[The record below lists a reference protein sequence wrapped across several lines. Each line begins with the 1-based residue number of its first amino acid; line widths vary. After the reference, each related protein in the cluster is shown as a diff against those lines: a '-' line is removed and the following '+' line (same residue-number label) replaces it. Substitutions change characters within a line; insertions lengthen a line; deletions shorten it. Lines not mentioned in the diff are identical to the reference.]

1 MSLDNLFSTKGDTI
15 DIQGIESLKK
25 LCKYHPVKAN
35 IFFDGLELAEDLC
48 GAKGVTLYTAGTP
61 ISRDRVTR
69 LINLSE
75 SNKEWI
81 LKFKI
86 KRSARLLLNFKADV
100 ENKLKKLIEHRSN
113 FKVYNNLL
121 GAINEEIETIVDEL
135 FEDEEILLSVFKMK
149 FTADSSTNKN
159 AAMFFNHTISVAL
172 FSFAIAK
179 TPEFNEV
186 AQFTKDDQINL
197 IKASFFHNMGAVTN
211 VDSIL
216 AVEESQRAAK
226 YYEFNRQSGMMLT
239 ELKLDFDIMD
249 AIRYVSE
256 YYDDRMDFVKREDN
270 KGCWIANIILVAD
283 KYAKDESGLFGVHS
297 KPSRIVDQLNVQA
310 MNEKLN
316 STVVKALTLG
326 LNLKDVFDFYQ
337 EIDRLTNLCDYNGGK
352 HAIAY
357 PMTGFKSPTLFV
369 CKSDKENCE
378 HYEKSLKAVTLVK
391 SVNNLDAGKY
401 ARCMLTSPK
410 LQEFYSEHYDD
421 IKQDMKQSPK
431 KE

>member
-15 DIQGIESLKK
+15 DLQGIESLKK

-48 GAKGVTLYTAGTP
+48 GLKGVTLYTAGTP

-69 LINLSE
+69 LINLTE

-86 KRSARLLLNFKADV
+86 KRSAKLLQNFKTDI
-100 ENKLKKLIEHRSN
+100 EKKLTKMIEHRKN

-121 GAINEEIETIVDEL
+121 GAINEEVETLVEGM

-172 FSFAIAK
+172 FSFAISK
-179 TPEFNEV
+179 TPELTEA
-186 AQFTKDDQINL
+186 AQFSKDDQISL
-197 IKASFFHNMGAVTN
+197 IKAAFFHNMGALCN

-216 AVEESQRAAK
+216 AVEESLRRAK
-226 YYEFNRQSGMMLT
+226 YNEYNKQSGMMLT
-239 ELKLDFDIMD
+239 ELKLNFDIMD
-249 AIRYVSE
+249 AIRYIGE
-256 YYDDRMDFVKREDN
+256 YHDDRMDFVTREDN
-270 KGCWIANIILVAD
+270 KGCWIANILLAAD
-283 KYAKDESGLFGVHS
+283 KYAQDESGLFGAHY
-297 KPSRIVDQLNVQA
+297 KPSRIVDQLNVA
-310 MNEKLN
+310 GMNGKLN
-316 STVVKALTLG
+316 GTVVKALTLG

-337 EIDRLTNLCDYNGGK
+337 EIDRLNNLCNFDGGK
-352 HAIAY
+352 HATAY
-357 PMTGFKSPTLFV
+357 PMTGFKSPTLFI
-369 CKSDKENCE
+369 CKKDKENCE
-378 HYEKSLKAVTLVK
+378 FYEKSLKAVTLVK
-391 SVNNLDAGKY
+391 AMGNLDPGKY
-401 ARCMLTSPK
+401 SRCMLTSPK

-421 IKQDMKQSPK
+421 IKEDMKQSSK
-431 KE
+431 K